1 MARGQLGAA
10 GGGAPRPPPRAPH
23 RASYQVA
30 HSCCQITP
38 LLAAGSAPFPRLFPL
53 WLRQLLFLSSAAP
66 PSRPQ
71 YTHPTQ
77 TDSIVPKMA
86 ALETCPD
93 CTLSSQ
99 DRRLAP
105 LGALAWAP
113 CFVLACWMSGPLG
126 ADVVLVGL
134 VRLLEASANG
144 ALSVSLSLAKCL
156 LHLWS
161 WEQSKAQK

>member
-1 MARGQLGAA
+1 MRSWWGRSH
-10 GGGAPRPPPRAPH
+10 PPH

-38 LLAAGSAPFPRLFPL
+38 LLATRSVPFPRLSSL

-77 TDSIVPKMA
+77 TDSILVLKMA
-86 ALETCPD
+86 ALEICPD

-99 DRRLAP
+99 DRRLVP
-105 LGALAWAP
+105 LGALAWGP
-113 CFVLACWMSGPLG
+113 CFVLACWELSPLG
-126 ADVVLVGL
+126 ADMSLVGIL
-134 VRLLEASANG
+134 RLLETSSNG
-144 ALSVSLSLAKCL
+144 ALSVSLSLAKCHL
-156 LHLWS
+156 LLWS
-161 WEQSKAQK
+161 WE